1 MIVLLGK
8 KEKKRKEEKRKRRV
22 RLDPVFDPL
31 SDRTQAPL

>member
-8 KEKKRKEEKRKRRV
+8 EEKRKEEKRKRRV